1 MKELEK
7 ITKYQDFQL
16 HVQKLWDVKV
26 AVILIVVGALE
37 TVTEELGNH
46 LKTIEIS
53 IFRGCLQK
61 VALLGAAFIP
71 RRVLDI
77 SESG

>member
-37 TVTEELGNH
+37 TVTEELENH

-53 IFRGCLQK
+53 IFRGCLLK

-71 RRVLDI
+71 RRVLNI